1 MNEIETLRRRLKS
14 AENDYRNFAESK
26 EVENLRGKASSR
38 ELERALEEAK
48 EENTKRVAETAQF
61 QTMRKM
67 MQSQAAKIRD
77 LRQRLQKYEPDACK
91 EDDF

>member
-1 MNEIETLRRRLKS
+1 M
-14 AENDYRNFAESK
+14 AEDS
-26 EVENLRGKASSR
+26 RGKASSR

-48 EENTKRVAETAQF
+48 EENQKRVAETSQF

-77 LRQRLQKYEPDACK
+77 LRQRLNKYEPDACK